1 MSQVAAETSGAYLP
15 RMGYETSLQLFIDGV
30 WKSGEGR
37 DCHDVVNP
45 VDASPIAAV
54 PYATMADLEEA
65 LAASDR
71 AWLEWR
77 STDVEKR
84 GAILH
89 KTASLLR
96 ERVDHIAATMT
107 QEQGKILAESRA
119 ETLASAQLF
128 DWYAEEAKRDY
139 GRTLVRPAGQL
150 SRVIRQPV
158 GPTATF
164 SPWNFPLYLLA
175 KKVSAALAAGCTVI
189 SRPPHETPGVG
200 TELFRALADAGIPK
214 GVAQL
219 VHGESGMISETLIAS
234 RVIRK
239 VSFTGS
245 TNVGKHL
252 MRLCA
257 DSMTRVTMELGG
269 HAPVLIFDDCDLEKT
284 LDMVVPQKFRNAGQV
299 CVSPTRFYVQNGIY
313 EAFLKG
319 FAERTAKVKVG
330 NGLEEGTKMGP
341 LANRRR
347 PEAVGALI
355 EDAKAKGARLLA
367 GGEKGDGGF
376 FFQPTLLADVPNEA
390 AIMNDEPF
398 GPVAVTRPFD
408 TFEEVIEQANR
419 LPYGLAAFAFTENGR
434 RANLIGDLVESGMVG
449 INTFAISLADA
460 PFGGVK
466 DSGFGSEGGKEGLE
480 SYQVVKAVHFA

>member
-1 MSQVAAETSGAYLP
+1 
-15 RMGYETSLQLFIDGV
+15 MGYETELKLFIDGV
-30 WKSGEGR
+30 WKSADPG
-37 DCHDVVNP
+37 HTVVNP
-45 VDASPIAAV
+45 VDASPIAEV
-54 PYATMADLEEA
+54 PYATKADLEEA
-65 LAASDR
+65 LAASER
-71 AWLEWR
+71 AWPEWR
-77 STDVEKR
+77 ALDVEKR

-89 KTASLLR
+89 KTAKLLR
-96 ERVDHIAATMT
+96 ERADPIGRTMT
-107 QEQGKILAESRA
+107 QEQGKPFAEARS
-119 ETLASAQLF
+119 EVLASAQLF
-128 DWYAEEAKRDY
+128 DWYAEDAKRDY

-164 SPWNFPLYLLA
+164 TPWNFPIYLLA

-189 SRPPHETPGVG
+189 SRPPHETPGVA
-200 TELFRALADAGIPK
+200 TELFRALADAGIPA

-219 VHGESGMISETLIAS
+219 VHGDADMISRTLIAS

-245 TNVGKHL
+245 TAVGKHL

-299 CVSPTRFYVQNGIY
+299 CVSPTRFYVQSGIY
-313 EAFLKG
+313 DAFVKG
-319 FAERTAKVKVG
+319 FAERTQKVKVG
-330 NGLEEGTKMGP
+330 NGLEDGVKMGP
-341 LANRRR
+341 LANQRR
-347 PEAVGALI
+347 PEAIDRLVQ
-355 EDAKAKGARLLA
+355 DAKAKGARVLA
-367 GGEKGDGGF
+367 GGERGEQGF
-376 FFQPTLLADVPNEA
+376 FFQPTLLADVPTVA
-390 AIMNDEPF
+390 DIMNEEPF
-398 GPVAVTRPFD
+398 GPVAVSRPFD
-408 TFEEVIEQANR
+408 SFEEAIEQANR
-419 LPYGLAAFAFTENGR
+419 LPFGLAAFAFTENGR

-449 INTFAISLADA
+449 INTFAISGADA

-480 SYQVVKAVHFA
+480 SYQVVKAVHQA

>member
-1 MSQVAAETSGAYLP
+1 MT
-15 RMGYETSLQLFIDGV
+15 YEADLQLFIDGV

-37 DCHDVVNP
+37 DAHEVVNP
-45 VDASPIAAV
+45 VTAGAIAEV
-54 PYATMADLEEA
+54 PYATPADLQEA
-65 LAASDR
+65 LAASER
-71 AWLEWR
+71 AWPGWR
-77 STDVEKR
+77 STDADKR

-89 KTASLLR
+89 KTAKLLR
-96 ERVDHIAATMT
+96 ERADRIAATMT
-107 QEQGKILAESRA
+107 QEQGKVLAESKA

-128 DWYAEEAKRDY
+128 DWYAEEIKRDY

-164 SPWNFPLYLLA
+164 TPWNFPLYLLA

-189 SRPPHETPGVG
+189 SRPPHETPGCA
-200 TELFRALADAGIPK
+200 TEMFRALADAGIPN

-219 VHGESGMISETLIAS
+219 VHGDAALISETLIGS
-234 RVIRK
+234 KVIRK

-252 MRLCA
+252 MKLCA
-257 DSMTRVTMELGG
+257 DTMTRVTMELGG

-299 CVSPTRFYVQNGIY
+299 CVSPTRFYVQRGIY
-313 EAFLKG
+313 DAFLKG

-330 NGLEEGTKMGP
+330 NGLEPDSKMGP
-341 LANRRR
+341 LANSRRT
-347 PEAVGALI
+347 ESVGALI

-367 GGEKGDGGF
+367 GGEKGESGF

-390 AIMNDEPF
+390 RIMNDEPF
-398 GPVAVTRPFD
+398 GPVAVSRPFD
-408 TFEEVIEQANR
+408 TFEEVIGEANR

-449 INTFAISLADA
+449 INTFAISVADA

-480 SYQVVKAVHFA
+480 SYQVVKAIHQA

>member
-1 MSQVAAETSGAYLP
+1 
-15 RMGYETSLQLFIDGV
+15 MGYETELKLFIDGV
-30 WKSGEGR
+30 WKSADAG
-37 DCHDVVNP
+37 HTVVNP
-45 VDASPIAAV
+45 VDAQPIAEV
-54 PYATMADLEEA
+54 PYATKADLDEA
-65 LAASDR
+65 LAASER
-71 AWLEWR
+71 AWPEWR
-77 STDVEKR
+77 ALDVEKR

-89 KTASLLR
+89 KAAHLLR
-96 ERVDHIAATMT
+96 ERADVIARTMT
-107 QEQGKILAESRA
+107 QEQGKPLVESRS
-119 ETLASAQLF
+119 EVVASAQLF

-164 SPWNFPLYLLA
+164 TPWNFPIYLLA

-189 SRPPHETPGVG
+189 SRPPHETPGVA
-200 TELFRALADAGIPK
+200 TELFRALADAGIPA

-219 VHGESGMISETLIAS
+219 VHGDADLISRTLIAS

-245 TNVGKHL
+245 TAVGKHL

-299 CVSPTRFYVQNGIY
+299 CVSPTRFYVQSGIY
-313 EAFLKG
+313 DAFLKG
-319 FAERTAKVKVG
+319 FAERTEKVKVG
-330 NGLEEGTKMGP
+330 NGLDEGVKMGP
-341 LANRRR
+341 LANDRRT
-347 PEAVGALI
+347 EAVGALI
-355 EDAKAKGARLLA
+355 EDARQKGARVLA
-367 GGEKGDGGF
+367 GGNRGNDGF

-390 AIMNDEPF
+390 NIMNDEPF
-398 GPVAVTRPFD
+398 GPVAVSRPFD
-408 TFEEVIEQANR
+408 TFDEVIEQANR

-434 RANLIGDLVESGMVG
+434 RANLIGDLIESGMVG

-480 SYQVVKAVHFA
+480 SYQVVKAVHQA

>member
-1 MSQVAAETSGAYLP
+1 
-15 RMGYETSLQLFIDGV
+15 MGYETSLQLFIDGA

-37 DCHDVVNP
+37 DAHDVLNP
-45 VDASPIAAV
+45 VDAKPIAQV
-54 PYATMADLEEA
+54 PYATRADLDES
-65 LAASDR
+65 LAAAER
-71 AWLEWR
+71 TWPEWR

-89 KTASLLR
+89 KTAALLR
-96 ERVDHIAATMT
+96 DRADLIAATMT
-107 QEQGKILAESRA
+107 QEQGKPLTEAKLEV
-119 ETLASAQLF
+119 LGSAGLF
-128 DWYAEEAKRDY
+128 DWYAEEIKRDY

-164 SPWNFPLYLLA
+164 TPWNFPIYLLA

-189 SRPPHETPGVG
+189 SRPPHETPGVA

-219 VHGESGMISETLIAS
+219 VHGDANLISETLIAS

-252 MRLCA
+252 MKLCA

-299 CVSPTRFYVQNGIY
+299 CVSPTRFYVQNSIY
-313 EAFLKG
+313 DAFLKG
-319 FAERTAKVKVG
+319 FAERTEKVKVG
-330 NGLEEGTKMGP
+330 NGLEEGVKMGP
-341 LANRRR
+341 LANARR
-347 PEAVGALI
+347 PDAIDKLV
-355 EDAKAKGARLLA
+355 EDAKTKGARVLA
-367 GGEKGDGGF
+367 GGNRGNQGF

-390 AIMNDEPF
+390 DIMNDEPF
-398 GPVAVTRPFD
+398 GPVAVSRPFD

-449 INTFAISLADA
+449 INTFAISVADA

-480 SYQVVKAVHFA
+480 SYQVVKAVHQA

>member
-1 MSQVAAETSGAYLP
+1 VQSYLP
-15 RMGYETSLQLFIDGV
+15 GMGYETDLQLFIDGV
-30 WKSGEGR
+30 WKSGDGR
-37 DCHDVVNP
+37 EAHPVVNP
-45 VDASPIAAV
+45 VDAQPIADL
-54 PYATMADLEEA
+54 PFATKADLEEA
-65 LAASDR
+65 LAASER
-71 AWLEWR
+71 AWPEWR
-77 STDVEKR
+77 STDVDKR

-89 KTASLLR
+89 KTAALLR
-96 ERVDHIAATMT
+96 ERAEHIGRIMT
-107 QEQGKILAESRA
+107 QEQGKPLAESRS
-119 ETLASAQLF
+119 EVLGSAQLF

-158 GPTATF
+158 GPVATF
-164 SPWNFPLYLLA
+164 SPWNFPIYLLA
-175 KKVSAALAAGCTVI
+175 KKVSAALATGCTVI
-189 SRPPHETPGVG
+189 SRPPHETPGCA
-200 TELFRALADAGIPK
+200 TELFRALADAGIPN

-219 VHGESGMISETLIAS
+219 VHGDADLISRTLIAS

-269 HAPVLIFDDCDLEKT
+269 HAPVLIFEDCDLEKT

-299 CVSPTRFYVQNGIY
+299 CVSPTRFYIQRGIY
-313 EAFLKG
+313 DHFVKG
-319 FAERTAKVKVG
+319 FAERTTKVKVG
-330 NGLEEGTKMGP
+330 SGLDDGVKMGP
-341 LANRRR
+341 LANERR
-347 PEAVGALI
+347 PQAI
-355 EDAKAKGARLLA
+355 ETLVADAKAKGARVLA
-367 GGEKGDGGF
+367 GGERGDAGF

-390 AIMNDEPF
+390 NIMNDEPF
-398 GPVAVTRPFD
+398 GPVAVSRPFD
-408 TFEEVIEQANR
+408 TFEEAIEQANR
-419 LPYGLAAFAFTENGR
+419 LPFGLAAFAFTENGR

-449 INTFAISLADA
+449 INTFAISAADA

-480 SYQVVKAVHFA
+480 SYQVVKAVHQA

>member
-1 MSQVAAETSGAYLP
+1 
-15 RMGYETSLQLFIDGV
+15 MGYETDLKLFIDGV

-37 DCHDVVNP
+37 DTHRLVNP
-45 VDASPIAAV
+45 VNAEAIAEV
-54 PYATMADLEEA
+54 PYASAADLEEA
-65 LAASDR
+65 LAASER
-71 AWLEWR
+71 AWPEWR
-77 STDVEKR
+77 SMDVEKR
-84 GAILH
+84 GSILR
-89 KTASLLR
+89 KAAKLIR
-96 ERVDHIAATMT
+96 ERADHIAATLT
-107 QEQGKILAESRA
+107 QEQGKVLAEAKA
-119 ETLASAQLF
+119 EVMASAQLF

-139 GRTLVRPAGQL
+139 GRTLVRPAGHV

-164 SPWNFPLYLLA
+164 TPWNFPIYLLA

-189 SRPPHETPGVG
+189 SRPPHETPGCT
-200 TELFRALADAGIPK
+200 TELFRALGDAGIPN

-219 VHGESGMISETLIAS
+219 VHGESGLVSTTLIAS

-245 TNVGKHL
+245 TSVGKHL

-299 CVSPTRFYVQNGIY
+299 CVSPTRFYVQSGIY
-313 EAFLKG
+313 DAFLKG
-319 FAERTAKVKVG
+319 FAARTAKVTIG

-341 LANRRR
+341 LANSRR
-347 PEAVGALI
+347 PEAVAALV
-355 EDAKAKGARLLA
+355 EDARAKGARVMA
-367 GGEKGDGGF
+367 GGNRGNAGF
-376 FFQPTLLADVPNEA
+376 FFQPTLLADVSNDA
-390 AIMNDEPF
+390 NIMNEEPF
-398 GPVAVTRPFD
+398 GPVAVSRPFD
-408 TFEEVIEQANR
+408 TFDEVIGEANR
-419 LPYGLAAFAFTENGR
+419 LPFGLAAFAFTENGR

-449 INTFAISLADA
+449 INTFAISGADT

-480 SYQVVKAVHFA
+480 SYQVVKAIHQA

>member
-1 MSQVAAETSGAYLP
+1 
-15 RMGYETSLQLFIDGV
+15 MGYETSLQLFIDGV
-30 WKSGEGR
+30 WKAGEGR
-37 DCHDVVNP
+37 DCHDVINP
-45 VDASPIAAV
+45 VDAQPIAAL
-54 PYATMADLEEA
+54 PYATKADLDEA

-71 AWLEWR
+71 AWPEWR

-89 KTASLLR
+89 KTADLLR
-96 ERVDHIAATMT
+96 ERAELIAATMT
-107 QEQGKILAESRA
+107 QEQGKPLAESKA

-164 SPWNFPLYLLA
+164 TPWNFPLYLLA
-175 KKVSAALAAGCTVI
+175 KKVSAALAAGCTII

-200 TELFRALADAGIPK
+200 TEMFRALADAGIPN

-219 VHGESGMISETLIAS
+219 VHGDSAMVSETLIAS

-299 CVSPTRFYVQNGIY
+299 CVSPTRFYVQRGIY

-330 NGLEEGTKMGP
+330 SGLDPDTRMGP
-341 LANRRR
+341 LANQRR
-347 PEAVGALI
+347 PDAVGNLV
-355 EDAKAKGARLLA
+355 EDAKAKGARVLA
-367 GGEKGDGGF
+367 GGE
-376 FFQPTLLADVPNEA
+376 
-390 AIMNDEPF
+390 
-398 GPVAVTRPFD
+398 
-408 TFEEVIEQANR
+408 
-419 LPYGLAAFAFTENGR
+419 
-434 RANLIGDLVESGMVG
+434 
-449 INTFAISLADA
+449 
-460 PFGGVK
+460 
-466 DSGFGSEGGKEGLE
+466 
-480 SYQVVKAVHFA
+480 

>member
-1 MSQVAAETSGAYLP
+1 MT
-15 RMGYETSLQLFIDGV
+15 YETDLQLFIDGV

-37 DCHDVVNP
+37 DSHDVLNP
-45 VDASPIAAV
+45 VTASPIAAV
-54 PYATMADLEEA
+54 PYASRADLDEA
-65 LAASDR
+65 LAASAR
-71 AWLEWR
+71 AWPEWR

-89 KTASLLR
+89 KTAALMR
-96 ERVDHIAATMT
+96 ERIDLIAATMT
-107 QEQGKILAESRA
+107 QEQGKILAEAKA
-119 ETLASAQLF
+119 EVLGSAQLF
-128 DWYAEEAKRDY
+128 DWYAEEIKRDY

-164 SPWNFPLYLLA
+164 TPWNFPIYLLA

-189 SRPPHETPGVG
+189 SRPPHETPGVA
-200 TELFRALADAGIPK
+200 TELFRALADAGIPR

-219 VHGESGMISETLIAS
+219 VHGDANAISTALIAS
-234 RVIRK
+234 KEIRK

-245 TNVGKHL
+245 TGVGKHL
-252 MRLCA
+252 MKLCA

-269 HAPVLIFDDCDLEKT
+269 HAPVLVFDDCDLEKT
-284 LDMVVPQKFRNAGQV
+284 LDTVVPQKFRNAGQV
-299 CVSPTRFYVQNGIY
+299 CVSPTRFYVQSGIY
-313 EAFLKG
+313 DAFLKG

-330 NGLEEGTKMGP
+330 NGLEADTRMGP
-341 LANRRR
+341 LANGRR
-347 PEAVGALI
+347 PGAVEALI

-367 GGEKGDGGF
+367 GGGRGDGGF

-390 AIMNDEPF
+390 DIMNEEPF

-408 TFEEVIEQANR
+408 SFDEVIGEANR

-449 INTFAISLADA
+449 INTFAISVADA